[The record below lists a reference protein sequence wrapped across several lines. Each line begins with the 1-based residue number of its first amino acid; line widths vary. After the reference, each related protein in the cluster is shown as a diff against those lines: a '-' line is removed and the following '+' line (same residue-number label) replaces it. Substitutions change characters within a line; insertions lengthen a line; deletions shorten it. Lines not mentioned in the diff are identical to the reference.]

1 MNGRI
6 KQAVVGLL
14 MFSCVSGVAASV
26 TLSQMHGAQRVRR
39 AVQSQPKAAP
49 KATVKVASQTTDEA
63 ATPVATTAV
72 AAAERITEKEAATLS
87 AVARTHRVK
96 LVNGVVS
103 GAIQAIGSGNTLQ
116 NLTDIRVSFMR
127 NGAAVTQV
135 APGSDGVFHATVAP
149 GLYTVVAYGPSGY
162 AAYGVHVSDTDGAV
176 RSASFDSQLSLQI
189 QTLAVPSVDHKK
201 VFSLIRA
208 GLKSSS
214 PLPRMTQPQAEPSL
228 PEVPVDAA
236 PPQTTIQHH
245 VVNLETDGS
254 LLGKMTR
261 LDKVTGNLLQI
272 NAVNAFLVQNGQ
284 VLHQTTIA
292 RDGSLKFSAVSPG
305 IYSFVTAGIEGFSAF
320 GIVVAPPTA
329 TAAAG
334 QVRTVSF
341 QPGGGGPLTGTLGFP
356 DDGPQGPP
364 EELPPEFPPEE
375 PPVGGGAGFG
385 GGGSGGGFGG
395 GGAGG
400 GGLGLGGLLGLA
412 GLGLGAAALLDDDDD
427 KAVSP
432 AGP

>member
-26 TLSQMHGAQRVRR
+26 TLSQMHGATRVRR

-49 KATVKVASQTTDEA
+49 KAAVRVASQTSENVAPTA
-63 ATPVATTAV
+63 VATTAV
-72 AAAERITEKEAATLS
+72 ATERVTEKEAVTLS
-87 AVARTHRVK
+87 AVARTHRVR
-96 LVNGVVS
+96 LVNGTVS
-103 GAIQAIGSGNTLQ
+103 GAIQAIAGDAVR
-116 NLTDIRVSFMR
+116 NLTDVRVSFMR
-127 NGAAVTQV
+127 NGSAVAQV
-135 APGSDGVFHATVAP
+135 SPGTDGVFHASVPP

-162 AAYGVHVSDTDGAV
+162 AAYGVHVADPDVAV

-189 QTLAVPSVDHKK
+189 QTLAVPSGDVKTA
-201 VFSLIRA
+201 FRLIRA

-214 PLPRMTQPQAEPSL
+214 ALPRMTQSDPEPTL
-228 PEVPVDAA
+228 PEVPVDNA

-245 VVNLETDGS
+245 MVNLEADGS

-261 LDKVTGNLLQI
+261 LDKVTGNLLRI

-284 VLHQTTIA
+284 VLHQTTVGQ
-292 RDGSLKFSAVSPG
+292 DGSLKFSAVNPG
-305 IYSFVTAGIEGFSAF
+305 VYSFVTAGVEGFSAF
-320 GIVVAPPTA
+320 GVVVAPPMQ

-334 QVRTVSF
+334 QVRPVSF
-341 QPGGGGPLTGTLGFP
+341 NQGGGGPLTGTLGFP
-356 DDGPQGPP
+356 EDGPPPGPP
-364 EELPPEFPPEE
+364 EETPPEAPPED
-375 PPVGGGAGFG
+375 PAGAGAGFG
-385 GGGSGGGFGG
+385 GGGAGGGIGG

-412 GLGLGAAALLDDDDD
+412 GLGLGAAALADDDDNNN
-427 KAVSP
+427 AVSP